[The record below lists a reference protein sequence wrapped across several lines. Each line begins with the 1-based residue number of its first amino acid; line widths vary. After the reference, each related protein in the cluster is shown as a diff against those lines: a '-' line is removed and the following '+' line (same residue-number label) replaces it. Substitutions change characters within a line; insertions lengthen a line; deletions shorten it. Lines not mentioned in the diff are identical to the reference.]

1 MSDGVRDEVR
11 SARPSGTLTG
21 KAVLVSGV
29 GAGLGR
35 ATAEAALQAG
45 AHVVLGDLN
54 GESLAEIA
62 RDLDPSGTTVAH
74 QRTDISSKLDCQ
86 GLVRLARERFGQL
99 DAVVHVAAMDSVF
112 GGLLD
117 GDMDEFALVMDVNLR
132 GTLELT
138 RAAAPLLME
147 RPTSS
152 VVVVGSTASVRMG
165 LAEGNLAYGASK
177 GALVTAVRHL
187 ARELGPS
194 GVRVN
199 TVSPGWKWGPVL
211 EGYFEDQAARA
222 GISLQQA
229 VDVVSSQ
236 LALRRLPD
244 DHDVAAVITF
254 FCSDAARSVTGQNLF
269 VDGGEIWH

>member
-1 MSDGVRDEVR
+1 MSDGVRDGVR
-11 SARPSGTLTG
+11 SAWPSGSLTG

-45 AHVVLGDLN
+45 AHVVLGDLD

-62 RDLDPSGTTVAH
+62 GDLDPIGTTVAH
-74 QRTDISSKLDCQ
+74 QRTDISSPSDCQ

-117 GDMDEFALVMDVNLR
+117 GDMDEFTSVMDVNLR

-147 RPTSS
+147 QPTSS

-165 LAEGNLAYGASK
+165 MEEGNLAYGASK

-211 EGYFEDQAARA
+211 EGYFTDQAARA

-229 VDVVSSQ
+229 IEGVSSQ

-254 FCSDAARSVTGQNLF
+254 FCSDAARSITGQNLF